1 MQSDGNTHT
10 APVLIGW
17 TFPQMRDQAKRIAAH
32 IVELIEAR
40 AAANAAAALYAELS
54 RLSETELER
63 RGIPR
68 GELHRCVFET
78 LTKR

>member
-1 MQSDGNTHT
+1 
-10 APVLIGW
+10 
-17 TFPQMRDQAKRIAAH
+17 MRDQAKRIAAH